1 MQFTQIIFCEI
12 LNQFCQNYKW
22 SVIAWVPLSVAGETF
37 FRYQPVLFI
46 FNAIFPSLSHFAPPP
61 SVLVVSKYVP
71 SFPSAFVVWYSLS
84 HIFPFS
90 IACTWISVDSHSSS
104 NAVKILAS
112 ASRVCDCDSL
122 TFVKSRF
129 IPCKKLIKHLR
140 LLRNYNV

>member
-22 SVIAWVPLSVAGETF
+22 SVIAWVPLSVAGEKF

-46 FNAIFPSLSHFAPPP
+46 FNAIFPSLSHFPP

-112 ASRVCDCDSL
+112 AARVCEK
-122 TFVKSRF
+122 TFVESRF
-129 IPCKKLIKHLR
+129 IPCKKLSKHLR
-140 LLRNYNV
+140 LLGNYNV